1 MKSVTLKADTALL
14 RALVES
20 DPELKL
26 QISAAVLKNISDD
39 AVAIQVQERLQATLD
54 EMSKTYA
61 AWEHHRSAVLKNPWR
76 STAFHNLLK
85 KMVSDQIAVATEELI
100 IQSVTPVI
108 KKVFDD
114 MVPEF
119 QMRIDAMIDAS
130 MSPEHLKKR
139 LEAKLA
145 ALG

>member
-14 RALVES
+14 RALIES

-26 QISAAVLKNISDD
+26 QISTAVLKNISDD
-39 AVAIQVQERLQATLD
+39 AVSIQVMERLKASLD
-54 EMSKTYA
+54 EMSKA
-61 AWEHHRSAVLKNPWR
+61 QDGWISSEHTGNPWR
-76 STAFHNLLK
+76 SNAFHKLLK
-85 KMVSDQIAVATEELI
+85 KLVFAQIAETTEELI

-119 QMRIDAMIDAS
+119 QMRIDAMIDAA